1 MSFVLRNYKMPFH
14 WSSGTVQENFGLLIN
29 GSQDHWL
36 LSGPLQY
43 YSKGAAPGPVVTL
56 NTALDADFLRLI

>member
-1 MSFVLRNYKMPFH
+1 MPFH

-43 YSKGAAPGPVVTL
+43 YSKGAAPGPVVKL